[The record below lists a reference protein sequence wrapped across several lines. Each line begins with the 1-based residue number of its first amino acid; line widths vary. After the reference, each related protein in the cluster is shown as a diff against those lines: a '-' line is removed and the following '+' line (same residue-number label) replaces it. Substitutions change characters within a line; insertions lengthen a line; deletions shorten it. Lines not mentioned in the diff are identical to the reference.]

1 MNPDLPPLTL
11 LRNLRAVSSE
21 PAASLVH
28 FAVIQQD
35 GFPGMSPGRESQAF
49 GCISEAVVT
58 REQPRS
64 PDESLQV
71 RAQLCGLSSLGVT

>member
-1 MNPDLPPLTL
+1 
-11 LRNLRAVSSE
+11 
-21 PAASLVH
+21 
-28 FAVIQQD
+28 
-35 GFPGMSPGRESQAF
+35 MSPGRESQAF

-71 RAQLCGLSSLGVT
+71 KSEPSFVVSAHLGSLEVASGWGHPSALENGAICVQW